1 MKLADKQTIMPKTS
15 KAKPILKRITMLL
28 VGAVLLLSA
37 CSISQEITPTL
48 SASTQEPPTLTSSP
62 TASITASPTP
72 KLTSVLVEMLFTS
85 TLTSTPKNTSTPTP
99 TLPSLEFSIP
109 SPTATTTTESPWR
122 PPAYPVPWAPTS
134 HDHFYFSRPIA
145 AKDVKLPFTNY
156 RYANVFFGDHVHTGM
171 DIPADLRESV
181 LAAGDGKVVWAGYG
195 LYRGGISL
203 DDPYGISVV
212 IKHSFGY
219 QGQPLFTVYAHLD
232 ETIVHAGDIV
242 AAGDEIGLV
251 GNTGE
256 STGPHLHFEVRVGE
270 NDFFATR
277 NPALWLAPP
286 QGWGVLAGQIMSS
299 GGRLLENESVYI
311 HSRLDVE
318 NEDEEDEVWI
328 AKSYTM
334 EGINSDPYYQ
344 ENFVL
349 SDLPAGYYRVNIPYI
364 WTVFTKVIEIR
375 PGEVTY
381 ITFEGWKGINV
392 TEPPKPE
399 ILFTPAP

>member
-1 MKLADKQTIMPKTS
+1 
-15 KAKPILKRITMLL
+15 
-28 VGAVLLLSA
+28 
-37 CSISQEITPTL
+37 TPT
-48 SASTQEPPTLTSSP
+48 S
-62 TASITASPTP
+62 
-72 KLTSVLVEMLFTS
+72 
-85 TLTSTPKNTSTPTP
+85 

-109 SPTATTTTESPWR
+109 SPTATTTDEVVWR
-122 PPAYPVPWAPTS
+122 PPAYPVPWAPTP

-145 AKDVKLPFTNY
+145 ASDVKLPFTNY

-171 DIPADLRESV
+171 DIPADIREPV

-195 LYRGGISL
+195 LYRGGLSL
-203 DDPYGISVV
+203 DDPYGNSVV
-212 IKHSFGY
+212 IRHSFGY
-219 QGQPLFTVYAHLD
+219 QGQPLFTVYAHLN
-232 ETIVHAGDIV
+232 ETTVRAGDV
-242 AAGDEIGLV
+242 VSAGDEIGLV

-270 NDFFATR
+270 NDFFATY
-277 NPALWLAPP
+277 NPALWLSPP

-299 GGRLLENESVYI
+299 DGRLLENESVYI

-318 NEDEEDEVWI
+318 NEEEEDEVWI

-334 EGINSDPYYQ
+334 DGINSDSYYQ

-392 TEPPKPE
+392 TEPPEPE